1 VAALLKT
8 LTFWPNKMIAEVP
21 VEIEPDP
28 QELAEAE
35 PPEQE
40 PPEPP
45 EHQEPPD
52 VEIEVED
59 VQPKRRAKAAPK
71 KAAKAKAAPKAPA
84 APKPKPRKPKATIAN
99 GSAGTRSVHPSS
111 PVAPRGRFDTF
122 SSLEM
127 AAELLHRR
135 QTTAREQRRLVYKS
149 WLE

>member
-1 VAALLKT
+1 
-8 LTFWPNKMIAEVP
+8 MIAEFP
-21 VEIEPDP
+21 VENP

-71 KAAKAKAAPKAPA
+71 TKKAAPKAPA
-84 APKPKPRKPKATIAN
+84 APKPKPRKPKATIE
-99 GSAGTRSVHPSS
+99 PSS

-135 QTTAREQRRLVYKS
+135 QTSARDQRRLVYKS

>member
-1 VAALLKT
+1 MAALLKT

-40 PPEPP
+40 PPEEPP

-52 VEIEVED
+52 IEIEVED

-71 KAAKAKAAPKAPA
+71 TKKAAPKAPA
-84 APKPKPRKPKATIAN
+84 APKPKSRKPKATIE
-99 GSAGTRSVHPSS
+99 PSS

-135 QTTAREQRRLVYKS
+135 QTSARDQRRLVYKS

>member
-1 VAALLKT
+1 
-8 LTFWPNKMIAEVP
+8 MIAEVP

-40 PPEPP
+40 PPEEPP

-71 KAAKAKAAPKAPA
+71 TKKAAPKAPA
-84 APKPKPRKPKATIAN
+84 APKPKPRKPKATIE
-99 GSAGTRSVHPSS
+99 PSS

-135 QTTAREQRRLVYKS
+135 QTSARDQRRLVYKS

>member
-1 VAALLKT
+1 MAALLKT

-71 KAAKAKAAPKAPA
+71 TKKAAPKAPA
-84 APKPKPRKPKATIAN
+84 APKPKPRKPKATIE
-99 GSAGTRSVHPSS
+99 PSS

-135 QTTAREQRRLVYKS
+135 QTSAREQRRLVYKS

>member
-40 PPEPP
+40 PPEEPP

-71 KAAKAKAAPKAPA
+71 TKKAAPKAPA
-84 APKPKPRKPKATIAN
+84 APKPKPRKPKATIE
-99 GSAGTRSVHPSS
+99 PSS

-135 QTTAREQRRLVYKS
+135 QTSARDQRRLVYKS

>member
-1 VAALLKT
+1 MAALLKT

-84 APKPKPRKPKATIAN
+84 APKPKPRKPKATIAE
-99 GSAGTRSVHPSS
+99 PSS

-135 QTTAREQRRLVYKS
+135 QTSARDQRRLVYKS

>member
-45 EHQEPPD
+45 EHQEPPEREAPD

-71 KAAKAKAAPKAPA
+71 TKKAAPKAPA
-84 APKPKPRKPKATIAN
+84 APKPKPRKPKATIAE
-99 GSAGTRSVHPSS
+99 PSS

-135 QTTAREQRRLVYKS
+135 QTSARDQRRLVYKS

>member
-1 VAALLKT
+1 MAALLKT

-40 PPEPP
+40 PPEEPP

-71 KAAKAKAAPKAPA
+71 TKKAAPKAPA
-84 APKPKPRKPKATIAN
+84 APKPKPRKPKATIE
-99 GSAGTRSVHPSS
+99 PSS

-135 QTTAREQRRLVYKS
+135 QTSARDQRRLVYKS